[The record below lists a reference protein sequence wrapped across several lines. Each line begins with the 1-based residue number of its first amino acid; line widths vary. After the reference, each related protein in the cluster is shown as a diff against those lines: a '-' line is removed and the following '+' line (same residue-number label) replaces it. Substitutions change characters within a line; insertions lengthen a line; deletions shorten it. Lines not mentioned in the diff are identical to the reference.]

1 MSKTPATV
9 SPGIFPYSTPHLN
22 MRPSSVAPQDGSY
35 PAYSVTPQQ
44 HHQYLAN
51 LATSQMAVKR
61 DLGKDF
67 SVGAGYSGN
76 ASTSDLLKTLEILTN
91 KSGQIWT

>member
-1 MSKTPATV
+1 MSKTPATA
-9 SPGIFPYSTPHLN
+9 SPGIFPSSTPHLN
-22 MRPSSVAPQDGSY
+22 MRPTSVSPQDVLY
-35 PAYSVTPQQ
+35 PAYSVTLQQ

-67 SVGAGYSGN
+67 SVLE
-76 ASTSDLLKTLEILTN
+76 TFEILTN
-91 KSGQIWT
+91 ESGRIWT

>member
-1 MSKTPATV
+1 MSKTPATA
-9 SPGIFPYSTPHLN
+9 SPGIFPSSTPHLN
-22 MRPSSVAPQDGSY
+22 MRPASVSPQDVSY

-67 SVGAGYSGN
+67 NGAAGYSGTALMYRLN
-76 ASTSDLLKTLEILTN
+76 TT
-91 KSGQIWT
+91 G

>member
-1 MSKTPATV
+1 MSKTPATA
-9 SPGIFPYSTPHLN
+9 SPGIFPSSTPHLN
-22 MRPSSVAPQDGSY
+22 MRPASVSPQDVLY

-67 SVGAGYSGN
+67 NGAAGYSGN
-76 ASTSDLLKTLEILTN
+76 ASTSDLLETFEILTN
-91 KSGQIWT
+91 KSGRILT